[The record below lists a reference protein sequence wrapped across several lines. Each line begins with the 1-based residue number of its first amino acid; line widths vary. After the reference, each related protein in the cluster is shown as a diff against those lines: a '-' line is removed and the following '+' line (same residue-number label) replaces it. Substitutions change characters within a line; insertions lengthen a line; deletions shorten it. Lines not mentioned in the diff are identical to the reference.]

1 MSKRRL
7 TKRQQRLIKYTIG
20 IFILPFVVIIAP
32 IYKWYR
38 KVRYQKE
45 TDIKYRDIVD
55 GFSYLV
61 IRDSAVEDMAKRR
74 AEHCGGCKYAKYS
87 GKLNTI
93 MVGGETHQIK
103 GMYCDL
109 CGCTLAGKL
118 RAEAES
124 CPVGTWGPEKIDTQ
138 S

>member
-7 TKRQQRLIKYTIG
+7 TKKQQQLIKYTVG
-20 IFILPFVVIIAP
+20 LVLYPFVLIIAP

-38 KVRYQKE
+38 KVRYNKE
-45 TDIKYRDIVD
+45 TEIKYKDIVD

-61 IRDSAVEDMAKRR
+61 VQNSAVEAMAKKR
-74 AEHCGGCKYAKYS
+74 ADHCGGCKYAKYN

-93 MVGGETHQIK
+93 IVGSEARNVK

-109 CGCTLAGKL
+109 CGCALAGKL
-118 RAEAES
+118 RAEDQS
-124 CPVGTWGPEKIDTQ
+124 CPVGKWGPEKIDTQ
-138 S
+138 